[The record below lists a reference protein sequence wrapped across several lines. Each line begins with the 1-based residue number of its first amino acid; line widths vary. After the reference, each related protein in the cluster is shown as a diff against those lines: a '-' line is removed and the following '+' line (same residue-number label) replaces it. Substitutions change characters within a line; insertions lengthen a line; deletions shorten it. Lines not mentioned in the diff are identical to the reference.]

1 MKRKFLILLLIG
13 LFSLCG
19 CSNIKNMNTKTTVY
33 DFVVNFNQFIK
44 NVYWLTA
51 EAYNNS
57 LIDRIYPVAVYD
69 KLNNYQ
75 IALES
80 TLENNTTFCEVLKS
94 EFIQHRILAISL
106 YILFRKVFII
116 VTSYNIYFLSSTYL
130 LQNQIDLDW
139 RALRPPICNQTC
151 V

>member
-1 MKRKFLILLLIG
+1 
-13 LFSLCG
+13 
-19 CSNIKNMNTKTTVY
+19 MNTKTTVY

-75 IALES
+75 IALEG
-80 TLENNTTFCEVLKS
+80 TLENSTINVEKSLQILKEIMIDIRS
-94 EFIQHRILAISL
+94 KARLIKDMYNMTGSLEYYETYKFLNSVRDCYNEFVND
-106 YILFRKVFII
+106 LFI
-116 VTSYNIYFLSSTYL
+116 
-130 LQNQIDLDW
+130 
-139 RALRPPICNQTC
+139 
-151 V
+151 

>member
-1 MKRKFLILLLIG
+1 
-13 LFSLCG
+13 
-19 CSNIKNMNTKTTVY
+19 MNTKTTVY

-80 TLENNTTFCEVLKS
+80 TLENSTVSVEKS
-94 EFIQHRILAISL
+94 LQILTEIM
-106 YILFRKVFII
+106 
-116 VTSYNIYFLSSTYL
+116 
-130 LQNQIDLDW
+130 ID
-139 RALRPPICNQTC
+139 I
-151 V
+151 